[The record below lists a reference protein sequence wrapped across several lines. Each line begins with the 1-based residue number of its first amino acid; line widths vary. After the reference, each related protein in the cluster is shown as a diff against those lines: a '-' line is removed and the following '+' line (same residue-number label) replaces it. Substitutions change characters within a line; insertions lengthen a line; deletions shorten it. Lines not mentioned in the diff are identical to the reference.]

1 MLKHT
6 SRIFII
12 LFGFVL
18 LSLVASAQTGVR
30 IVVVN
35 EFANVRTVPAIGA
48 SVLGTVNAGYEF
60 TIVTARSGDGEWVR
74 VDFVGQEGWVNLAPV
89 VVLSGD
95 VNSLIVADPR
105 SIPYA
110 GVDGIPRAGA
120 TSQTTGPMTGIATNG
135 VRLRSGPGQGYPTL
149 ANVFANQ
156 GVIVTGRTLSN
167 GWYQVIYEGFLGWV
181 SSTFIELNSP
191 GDINAL
197 LPVDG
202 IGAESQISTG
212 SSADEYLNLLRLMQ
226 ARIDLAQLS
235 LDEIRAEWTDAALE
249 GRASCAPYPARP
261 SNIVVPIPLLSAFF
275 DRLDPL
281 VDLFNDAMTNT
292 RLAIDLFIE
301 VCNQPG
307 GANPVGSATVQ
318 GALDIV
324 NLADAQY
331 TRIRER
337 LLELLPPDRI
347 PGAEECVLSYNG
359 AVEIL
364 PLIASGVI
372 YADVNS
378 PGSTITAYCFDA
390 LFGEIYRFETL
401 QLPGSNL
408 VSFISVS
415 PLANPTSFIG
425 VARGTSENASTALGP
440 ITIPENGRYLII
452 VSDVST
458 TTDPPTGEFAFLLS
472 NLSGASSTPELIY
485 DAETGTVSA
494 SSTVDSVQ
502 GTGDTTTTTD
512 GTTTTT
518 DGTTTAVCP
527 DIGATCDQLN
537 SCQEAF
543 ACYNSGNFSLDT
555 NEDTLPCNCVSAD
568 PNLVPTNE
576 G

>member
-6 SRIFII
+6 LRLIVM
-12 LFGFVL
+12 LLGFGL
-18 LSLVASAQTGVR
+18 LSLVTAAQTGVR

-48 SVLGTVNAGYEF
+48 SVLGTVSAGYEF

-95 VNSLIVADPR
+95 VNGLIVADPR
-105 SIPYA
+105 SIPYS
-110 GVDGIPRAGA
+110 GVDGIPRAGT
-120 TSQTTGPMTGIATNG
+120 TSQTTGPFTGIATNG
-135 VRLRSGPGQGYPTL
+135 VRLRSGPGQGYPTI
-149 ANVFANQ
+149 ANIFANQ
-156 GVIVTGRTLSN
+156 GVIVTGRTRSN
-167 GWYQVIYEGFLGWV
+167 GWYQVIYEGFLGWT
-181 SSTFIELNSP
+181 SSQFIQLTSP
-191 GDINAL
+191 GDINSA

-212 SSADEYLNLLRLMQ
+212 ASADDYLTLLRLML

-261 SNIVVPIPLLSAFF
+261 SNITVAIPLLSAYF

-318 GALDIV
+318 GALDVV

-331 TRIRER
+331 TRIRTR

-347 PGAEECVLSYNG
+347 PGADECVLSYNG
-359 AVEIL
+359 SVELL
-364 PLIASGVI
+364 PLITSGVI
-372 YADVNS
+372 YADTHT
-378 PGSTITAYCFDA
+378 PGNQITGYCFDA
-390 LFGEIYRFETL
+390 LFGETYRFETL
-401 QLPGSNL
+401 QIPGSNL
-408 VSFISVS
+408 VSFVSISA
-415 PLANPTSFIG
+415 LANPTSFIG
-425 VARGTSENASTALGP
+425 VARGTTENGSTALGP

-452 VSDVST
+452 VSDVSE
-458 TTDPPTGEFAFLLS
+458 TTDPPNGEFAFLLS
-472 NLSGASSTPELIY
+472 NLTGASTTPTLVY
-485 DAETGTVSA
+485 NAETGTVSA
-494 SSTVDSVQ
+494 EGTVSSVQ
-502 GTGDTTTTTD
+502 GTGDTTTTTTD
-512 GTTTTT
+512 TTGTVATS
-518 DGTTTAVCP
+518 GTCP
-527 DIGATCDQLN
+527 DISATCDQLF
-537 SCQEAF
+537 SCDEAY
-543 ACYNSGNFSLDT
+543 ACYNAGNFNLDV
-555 NEDTLPCNCVSAD
+555 NLDQQPCNCLTAD